1 MIPAQLRNLD
11 QWVLWRYE
19 QRGGSLTKVPYG
31 INGRMASSMNH
42 QTWSAYEDA
51 ASSEFECDGLG
62 FVFSAGDPFVGID
75 LDGCIDPTTKKVVP
89 WARAIIKRFNTY
101 CEYSPSGTGVKLFVV
116 GELKDGKGRKKDLSE
131 AKVNEKNPGI
141 EVYDRGRYFA
151 MTGEQ
156 LPTMPDEPQELQAE
170 LDAFMAELFPPAPP
184 PVMLTAKDRARRYM
198 QKMPPAIS
206 GQSGH
211 NATFRV
217 ACVLVLG
224 FGLDRTDAFDLLTEY
239 NDGCQPPWSQ
249 QELLHKVDSAMK
261 QPGER
266 NYLRDVPFADWDSVE
281 IPTYTMTKEQPTKK
295 EVKTGTLVNHA
306 RSYLNKLRNGEDTL
320 ISLGL
325 PEVDKMLD
333 GGVAPGEMVLIGAR
347 PSHGKTA
354 ASMQSLHHWTAQG
367 ISSLLV
373 SEEMGPLLL
382 GKRTMQYVADIPKEQ
397 WESEV
402 EQLDLLLSGYEKL
415 RADCHVVES
424 CGDVKTVVQ
433 QIEHHVKEHG
443 VQCVVVDY
451 AQKLEGTGKGRYEQ
465 ATNVSIQLS
474 SVAKRL
480 NIVLLVLVQL
490 SRKIEERKPFVP
502 MPSDIKES
510 GQFEQDADVVLF
522 QVWPWKIDSNKPKE
536 EYQFFCCKN
545 RNREI
550 QCNGF
555 VKCRFLGNRQKFVSD
570 KQFVA
575 TAMQHDFTPDEKV
588 DEDFHNFS

>member
-1 MIPAQLRNLD
+1 M
-11 QWVLWRYE
+11 Y
-19 QRGGSLTKVPYG
+19 
-31 INGRMASSMNH
+31 
-42 QTWSAYEDA
+42 
-51 ASSEFECDGLG
+51 
-62 FVFSAGDPFVGID
+62 
-75 LDGCIDPTTKKVVP
+75 
-89 WARAIIKRFNTY
+89 
-101 CEYSPSGTGVKLFVV
+101 
-116 GELKDGKGRKKDLSE
+116 
-131 AKVNEKNPGI
+131 
-141 EVYDRGRYFA
+141 
-151 MTGEQ
+151 
-156 LPTMPDEPQELQAE
+156 
-170 LDAFMAELFPPAPP
+170 
-184 PVMLTAKDRARRYM
+184 
-198 QKMPPAIS
+198 
-206 GQSGH
+206 
-211 NATFRV
+211 
-217 ACVLVLG
+217 
-224 FGLDRTDAFDLLTEY
+224 EY
-239 NDGCQPPWSQ
+239 NTTCQPPWSQ
-249 QELLHKVDSAMK
+249 YELEHKVDSATK
-261 QPGER
+261 QPGPR
-266 NYLRDVPFADWDSVE
+266 NYLRDVELANWGSVT
-281 IPTYTMTKEQPTKK
+281 IPTYAMIAEPTKK
-295 EVKTGTLVNHA
+295 EVKSGTLVGHA

-397 WESEV
+397 WQAEV
-402 EQLDLLLSGYEKL
+402 EQLDSMLSGYEKL
-415 RADCHVVES
+415 RSDCHVVES

-480 NIVLLVLVQL
+480 SIVLLVLVQL

-522 QVWPWKIDSNKPKE
+522 QVWPWKIDNSKPKE

-550 QCNGF
+550 QSNGF

-588 DEDFHNFS
+588 DVDFHNFD